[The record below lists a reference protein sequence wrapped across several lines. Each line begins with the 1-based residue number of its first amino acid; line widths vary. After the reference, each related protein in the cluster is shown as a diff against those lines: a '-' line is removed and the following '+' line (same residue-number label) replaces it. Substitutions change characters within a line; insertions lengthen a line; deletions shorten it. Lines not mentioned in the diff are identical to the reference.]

1 MGPNPLYYLARGFAS
16 HISNVII
23 LKQADVQRSE
33 SGSYIMSNPVHKRKF
48 FSFISHAHADK
59 GIVDQIESWLTK
71 KAGLPV
77 WYDSRYL
84 PSGAKIASELGKAIE
99 DCRST
104 ILVLSKRS
112 VESGWVKEE
121 YDASVDQRAS
131 SKDAF
136 KIIPL
141 LIEECEV
148 PSFLKNILQS
158 SGIDISKTGF
168 NLDAAS
174 DLLLA
179 LYSVDLDLEL
189 ERYRDIYVSRS
200 WHEFPESE
208 PLLANAVCE
217 VAAEFGFR
225 LVGDSPDQ
233 QGFDKNTR
241 VKDIIS
247 SCSGLIAILPDRG
260 GGKTSKYILQ
270 EIEIAIAVNLPYL
283 IVAEDTVGI
292 PEVLSEKAIEVV
304 RLKKS
309 DLDDKVNFSNR
320 LSPAI
325 SSLKEQWQ
333 TPPNPHYIFYGTDF
347 DEKHKQRIELI
358 CELIRRVSAMPCL
371 IGEDIRQG
379 QIQQE
384 IKNRIMGAFMMLA
397 DITED
402 NLNTCIEAGI
412 ALGARRPLHL
422 VACGTRHRPPFMFQD
437 QQVWYYDN
445 DVDLLGI
452 MHNLVRPYRRRIIN
466 YELQKSLYH

>member
-1 MGPNPLYYLARGFAS
+1 
-16 HISNVII
+16 
-23 LKQADVQRSE
+23 
-33 SGSYIMSNPVHKRKF
+33 MSTPVHKRKF

-59 GIVDQIESWLTK
+59 GIVDQIESWLTNT
-71 KAGLPV
+71 AGLPV
-77 WYDSRYL
+77 WYDSRFL

-121 YDASVDQRAS
+121 YDASVDQRAQ

-136 KIIPL
+136 KIIP
-141 LIEECEV
+141 IRVEECEV
-148 PSFLKNILQS
+148 PSFLGTTKW
-158 SGIDISKTGF
+158 IDIAKTGF
-168 NLDAAS
+168 NLDVAS
-174 DLLLA
+174 DLLLD
-179 LYSVDLDLEL
+179 LYSVDVDLEL
-189 ERYRDIYVSRS
+189 GSHRDIYVSRS
-200 WHEFPESE
+200 WHDFPDRE

-217 VAAEFGFR
+217 VAMQFGFR

-270 EIEIAIAVNLPYL
+270 EIEIASVLNLPYV
-283 IVAEDTVGI
+283 IVAEDTVTI

-304 RLKKS
+304 LLTKS
-309 DLDDKVNFSNR
+309 ALDEKANFSNQ
-320 LSPAI
+320 LAPSI
-325 SSLKEQWQ
+325 SNLKDQWQ
-333 TPPNPHYIFYGTDF
+333 TPPNPHYVFYGTDF
-347 DEKHKQRIELI
+347 DQKHQNRIK
-358 CELIRRVSAMPCL
+358 LIRRLIQRVSAMPCL
-371 IGEDIRQG
+371 MGEDIRQG

-384 IKNRIMGAFMMLA
+384 IKNRIMSAFMVVA
-397 DITED
+397 DITEE
-402 NLNTCIEAGI
+402 NLNTCVEAGI

-422 VACGTRHRPPFMFQD
+422 VASGPRHKPPFMFRD

-452 MHNLVRPYRRRIIN
+452 VHNLVRPYRRRIIN